1 MKIKDY
7 LFRLFLR
14 VGDFKKV
21 SKTKRWDE
29 KKS

>member
-14 VGDFKKV
+14 VGDVKKV

-29 KKS
+29 I